1 MSSTEEKTDSFAAK
15 KLARLVAVQAL
26 YRASFA
32 EETLG
37 EIIAATLDQAGQIIE
52 GEDEGDGLPVLDKP
66 DPELFASIVNGV
78 TQNQETLQEMLKG
91 ALDARHSFD
100 RMEKLLRNILL
111 AGAYEL
117 HHHADIQSGIII
129 NDYVDVARAFFAAKE
144 PGLVNAILDKLAKT
158 LRS

>member
-1 MSSTEEKTDSFAAK
+1 MSEAEEKANSFAAK

-37 EIIAATLDQAGQIIE
+37 DIIAATLDQAQHIIE
-52 GEDEGDGLPVLDKP
+52 AEDDTDGLPVLDKP
-66 DPELFASIVNGV
+66 DPELFAGIVNGV
-78 TQNQETLQEMLKG
+78 SQNQETLEEMVKG
-91 ALDARHSFD
+91 ALDSRFSFD
-100 RMEKLLRNILL
+100 RMEKLLKNILL

-129 NDYVDVARAFFAAKE
+129 NDYVDVARAFFGARE
-144 PGLVNAILDKLAKT
+144 PGLVNAVLDKLSKK
-158 LRS
+158 LRG